1 MVLLKNKT
9 SEIRTQLWYG
19 NQPVIIK
26 KEFFRTKEEPF
37 LNAQKGA
44 ITDFTVNPYVGI
56 IRIRFM
62 GRGRTSSQQP
72 FFNGITLPDIQF
84 LNCVLL

>member
-1 MVLLKNKT
+1 MVWKSTCHNKKRVLPDKR
-9 SEIRTQLWYG
+9 RTLS
-19 NQPVIIK
+19 K
-26 KEFFRTKEEPF
+26 C
-37 LNAQKGA
+37 A
-44 ITDFTVNPYVGI
+44 ITDLTVNPYVGI